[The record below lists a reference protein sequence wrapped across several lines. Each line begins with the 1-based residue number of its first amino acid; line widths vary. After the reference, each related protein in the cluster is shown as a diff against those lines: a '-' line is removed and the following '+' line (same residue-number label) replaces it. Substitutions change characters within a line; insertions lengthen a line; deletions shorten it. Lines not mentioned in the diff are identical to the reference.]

1 LIEKY
6 QAKSVKILVKPLTKN
21 SKTMAKSDVQ
31 VMLTKN
37 VSKLGKLGDLVAV
50 APGYARNYLL
60 PLSMAVPATA
70 GIIKEVERRREKE
83 RQRLIAVKQEAESL
97 KTALGVIG
105 GFIIKKPVGEN
116 DSIFGTVTDREVAD
130 LIKAKAMMEV
140 DRREITVP
148 EIKKTGNFEV
158 QIRLHAEV
166 IAILKL
172 QVVPE

>member
-1 LIEKY
+1 LVEAIVKY
-6 QAKSVKILVKPLTKN
+6 QTKPVEIPQKTLKI
-21 SKTMAKSDVQ
+21 MAKSDVQ

-37 VSKLGKLGDLVAV
+37 VTKLGKLGDLVLV
-50 APGYARNYLL
+50 APGYARNFLL
-60 PLSMAVPATA
+60 PQALAVPATP

-83 RQRLIAVKQEAESL
+83 RQRLIAVRQEAESR

-148 EIKKTGNFEV
+148 EIKKTGNYDV
-158 QIRLHAEV
+158 QIRLHADV
-166 IAILKL
+166 IAVLKL
-172 QVVPE
+172 QVLPE

>member
-1 LIEKY
+1 M
-6 QAKSVKILVKPLTKN
+6 S
-21 SKTMAKSDVQ
+21 KSDVQ

-37 VSKLGKLGDLVAV
+37 VSKLGKLGDLVSV
-50 APGYARNYLL
+50 APGYARNYLM
-60 PLSMAVPATA
+60 PQAMAVPATP

-83 RQRLIAVKQEAESL
+83 RQRLIAVRQEAESR
-97 KTALGVIG
+97 KTALDVIG

-148 EIKKTGNFEV
+148 EVKKIGSYDV
-158 QIRLHAEV
+158 QIRLHADV
-166 IAILKL
+166 IAVLKL
-172 QVVPE
+172 QVVAE